1 MSDLRIPIPMID
13 GYAMDQHG
21 EVWCL
26 STNKHAHVLTMA
38 EAVKAWNQE
47 SMVKWA
53 RPSFLQGVG
62 THRGVG
68 GRAIVSMNSLT
79 QGDKV
84 AWLYTT
90 PEIIEALRKPNETF
104 TYALPDEWIELCGS
118 SDSGWVMIKTKQFE
132 SLFHGPSVLK
142 HILRR

>member
-1 MSDLRIPIPMID
+1 MID

-21 EVWCL
+21 EVWSL
-26 STNKHAHVLTMA
+26 PTDKHVHVLTMA
-38 EAVKAWNQE
+38 EAVKVWNQE

-53 RPSFLQGVG
+53 KPSFLEGVG
-62 THRGVG
+62 TQRGEG
-68 GRAIVSMNSLT
+68 GRAIVSAESLT

-90 PEIIEALRKPNETF
+90 PELVDALRKPGETF
-104 TYALPDEWIELCGS
+104 TYAQPEEWIDVDGE
-118 SDSGWVMIKTKQFE
+118 SDSGWVVIRTKKYE
-132 SLFHGPSVLK
+132 SMFHGPSVLN

>member
-13 GYAMDQHG
+13 GYTMDQHG
-21 EVWCL
+21 EVWSL
-26 STNKHAHVLTMA
+26 STNKHVHVLTMA
-38 EAVKAWNQE
+38 EAVKVWNQE

-53 RPSFLQGVG
+53 KPSFLQGVG
-62 THRGVG
+62 TQRGEG
-68 GRAIVSMNSLT
+68 GRAIVSAESLT

-90 PEIIEALRKPNETF
+90 PELVDALRKPGETF
-104 TYALPDEWIELCGS
+104 TYAQPEEWIDVDGS
-118 SDSGWVMIKTKQFE
+118 SDSGWVVIRTKKYE
-132 SLFHGPSVLK
+132 SMFHGPSVLK

>member
-21 EVWCL
+21 EVWSL

-38 EAVKAWNQE
+38 EAVKIWNQE

-53 RPSFLQGVG
+53 KPSFLQGVG
-62 THRGVG
+62 IHRGVG
-68 GRAIVSMNSLT
+68 GRAIVSEESLT

-90 PEIIEALRKPNETF
+90 PELVEALRKPEETF
-104 TYALPDEWIELCGS
+104 TYALPEEWIELCGS
-118 SDSGWVMIKTKQFE
+118 SGSGWVVIRNKKYE
-132 SLFHGPSVLK
+132 SMFHAPSVFK
-142 HILRR
+142 YMLRR